1 MSIEDETP
9 TLPVGVL
16 LSRILLHLCRSRPFT
31 DGTRGVS
38 TKFRD
43 GLSTPLPQT
52 PLLPPT
58 CRMLLTLPSGHGT
71 FRMARLCLRLSP
83 LSNLY
88 PLSQLERA
96 SGCMATSLAAE
107 ARGPLS
113 CPRCLCT
120 RCVRCL
126 GRSTESMWY
135 KTCWRQ
141 WKGPAFDARL
151 RHARRASRLVSLASL
166 RFHAEGL
173 VRGDTCWA
181 TTSAGRQEGIMLTDL
196 CALLWRGQEETR
208 STARG

>member
-58 CRMLLTLPSGHGT
+58 CRMLLTLPSGHDT

-96 SGCMATSLAAE
+96 SGCMVTSLAAAQAREKSLTSREPREPSLPCRGACACCDVLGNDLSRE
-107 ARGPLS
+107 AG
-113 CPRCLCT
+113 
-120 RCVRCL
+120 
-126 GRSTESMWY
+126 GY
-135 KTCWRQ
+135 
-141 WKGPAFDARL
+141 
-151 RHARRASRLVSLASL
+151 HAHGSL
-166 RFHAEGL
+166 RSPVE
-173 VRGDTCWA
+173 R
-181 TTSAGRQEGIMLTDL
+181 AGRDQEHRAGLTE
-196 CALLWRGQEETR
+196 RKET
-208 STARG
+208 SDATASDHDP